1 MPPLPIAG
9 AVPVSFDDHVADL
22 LIEELERLARTLCGV
37 ALTSSDGAAGAR
49 HDWRGFTRNWF
60 DREHEALVADL
71 RSCAGD
77 ALRTAE
83 LVRQAKAEA
92 AVRQTQ
98 LNAESLLRQ
107 ADQRRWAALVEV
119 VAAPSP

>member
-22 LIEELERLARTLCGV
+22 LVEELEQLARTLCSL
-37 ALTSSDGAAGAR
+37 ALTSSDGAAEAR
-49 HDWRGFTRNWF
+49 HDWQGFTRSWF
-60 DREHEALVADL
+60 DREHETLVSDF

-77 ALRTAE
+77 ALRAAE

-92 AVRQTQ
+92 TVRQNH
-98 LNAESLLRQ
+98 LNAEALMRE
-107 ADQRRWAALVEV
+107 ADQRRRAALDG
-119 VAAPSP
+119 AITAPSP